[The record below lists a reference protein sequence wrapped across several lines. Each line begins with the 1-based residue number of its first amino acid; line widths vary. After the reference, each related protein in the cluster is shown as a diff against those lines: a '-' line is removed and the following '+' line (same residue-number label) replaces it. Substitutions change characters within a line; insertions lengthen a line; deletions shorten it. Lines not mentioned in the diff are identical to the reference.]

1 MDVELAVRS
10 VIAKSLADPKY
21 RQKIVTPRKGKGSYN
36 RKPKYKGG
44 K

>member
-1 MDVELAVRS
+1 MRS

-21 RQKIVTPRKGKGSYN
+21 RQRIITPRKGKGSYSRN
-36 RKPKYKGG
+36 PKHKGA

>member
-1 MDVELAVRS
+1 MDGELAMRS
-10 VIAKSLADPKY
+10 LIAKSLADPKY

-36 RKPKYKGG
+36 RKPKHKGA

>member
-1 MDVELAVRS
+1 MRS

-21 RQKIVTPRKGKGSYN
+21 RQKIVTPHKGKGSYSRN
-36 RKPKYKGG
+36 PKHKGA